1 MTRIHVQIPLRW
13 SDFDAY
19 AHVNNAE
26 MLRVLEEARIQAMW
40 MPDDGVDRAV
50 PTAVMDVRPGAET
63 LALISRQE
71 IEYLAPIPYMR
82 APLDIEMWA
91 GFVGGASL
99 EVCYE
104 VFSPVGVEPR
114 VLYTKA
120 ATTVVMVSAA
130 TNAPTRVPAEL
141 RAAWQPYVEEPVAF
155 TKRR

>member
-1 MTRIHVQIPLRW
+1 VRIHVQIPLRW

-40 MPDDGVDRAV
+40 RPDDGSIGGA

-63 LALISRQE
+63 LALIARQE

-91 GFVGGASL
+91 GGLGGASID
-99 EVCYE
+99 VNYE
-104 VFSPVGVEPR
+104 VYSPIGVEPR
-114 VLYTKA
+114 VLYTRA
-120 ATTVVMVSAA
+120 ATTVVMVSAE
-130 TNAPTRVPAEL
+130 TNTPTRVPAEL
-141 RAAWQPYVEEPVAF
+141 REAWKPYIEARVAF
-155 TKRR
+155 GSRR